1 MMNECVEFV
10 ELYNSL
16 NPDSRAEFITSLK
29 KITPPPPLID
39 RTEPHPFPTTD
50 PA

>member
-1 MMNECVEFV
+1 MNEYVEFV

-16 NPDSRAEFITSLK
+16 NPDSRVEFIASLK

-39 RTEPHPFPTTD
+39 QTEPHSFLATD